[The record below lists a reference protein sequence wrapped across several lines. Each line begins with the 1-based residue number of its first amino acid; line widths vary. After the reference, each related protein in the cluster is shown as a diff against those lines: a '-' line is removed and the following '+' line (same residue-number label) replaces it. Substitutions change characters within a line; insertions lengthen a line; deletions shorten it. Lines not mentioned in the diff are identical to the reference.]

1 MIEADLIVL
10 DLAAFQVLVAVYVLH
25 ISPDAP
31 RYAVELLK
39 LKAHEARSARAL
51 SRSSPAGSAWPIAHG
66 RGFDLVGVCMF
77 GLEGNA
83 PAAVEYSLVVVLGF
97 LGENRDILAAF
108 AISVWF
114 QRSHRL
120 RRFLNV
126 RNILGAVVVARCG
139 DHILE
144 AFPGVFSTAALL
156 PALILDISLGFA
168 WCRIRVTL

>member
-1 MIEADLIVL
+1 M
-10 DLAAFQVLVAVYVLH
+10 DLAAFQVLVAVYVFH

-39 LKAHEARSARAL
+39 LKAHEHEAARAHFL
-51 SRSSPAGSAWPIAHG
+51 VVLQQFSLPIAHG

-97 LGENRDILAAF
+97 FGENRDILAAS

-168 WCRIRVTL
+168 WCRIRVAL